1 MKSQAK
7 QDTSKMW
14 EYKPDNWSDEKQKQ
28 YDQIISMWKGTSEED
43 RKLILEIQIK
53 VLKNRLIKLT
63 QEYLKYE

>member
-14 EYKPDNWSDEKQKQ
+14 KYEPDNWSDEKQKQ
-28 YDQIISMWKGTSEED
+28 YDQIISIWKGTSEED

>member
-14 EYKPDNWSDEKQKQ
+14 KYEPDNWSDEKQKQ